1 MIKAKQTLTG
11 HISGKGQLGGS
22 LNNQVVKVY
31 PKLEDLEV
39 TPSNEDQHFKS
50 DEYGFDN
57 VIVKKVQGEELS
69 VIPTT
74 EEQINEGV
82 YTKVIINP
90 VTSDID
96 DDIKPEIIRKGW
108 NILGVDGSYEGID
121 TSDATAT
128 ENDILVGKTAYV
140 NNKQITG
147 TIEEYDGTYT
157 GNASSVG
164 ELEKSF
170 ISSID
175 DSLGANTTKLPDNLT
190 SIGQYAFYNCTNL
203 ALTKLPEGITSIG
216 QYAFQSCTNLALTK
230 LPDSLTYIGRNAFQ
244 TCTNL
249 ALTELP
255 EGITKIDTA
264 VFQSCTNLALTK
276 LPENLTLLFTNC
288 FLNCTNLAITEIPE
302 KITTFSSSVFQGCAS
317 LSEIT
322 CKGMISSFPSTLF
335 KDCTNL
341 VKLVLPNITKVP
353 SLQTTTVFTGTPIA
367 NGTGYIYVPDNF
379 VEDFKV
385 ATNWSTYSNQIK
397 PISEMEG

>member
-1 MIKAKQTLTG
+1 MKDEIIIEDFVDNGVIELEERMHMPVLENLT
-11 HISGKGQLGGS
+11 II
-22 LNNQVVKVY
+22 
-31 PKLEDLEV
+31 
-39 TPSNEDQHFKS
+39 PSTKEQRFKS
-50 DEYGFDN
+50 KKDGFNEVVVEGVEGDELT
-57 VIVKKVQGEELS
+57 I
-69 VIPTT
+69 IPTT
-74 EEQINEGV
+74 EEQINEGLFD
-82 YTKVIINP
+82 KVIVKK

-96 DDIKPEIIRKGW
+96 KNIRPEIIRE
-108 NILGVDGSYEGID
+108 NEEILGVVGSYKGID
-121 TSDATAT
+121 TSDATVTAD
-128 ENDILVGKTAYV
+128 DILKGKTAYA
-140 NNKQITG
+140 NNEQITG

-157 GNASSVG
+157 GDASSIG

-175 DSLGANTTKLPDNLT
+175 DSLGANTTKLPDSLT

-216 QYAFQSCTNLALTK
+216 EYAFQSCPNLALTK
-230 LPDSLTYIGRNAFQ
+230 LPDSLTYIGRDAFHN
-244 TCTNL
+244 CTNL
-249 ALTELP
+249 VLTELP
-255 EGITKIDTA
+255 DGLTIIDTA
-264 VFQSCTNLALTK
+264 VFQGCTNLALTK
-276 LPENLTLLFTNC
+276 LPEGLTNLRTNA

-322 CKGMISSFPSTLF
+322 CKGMISSFSSTLF

-353 SLQTTTVFTGTPIA
+353 SLQNTSVFTGTPIA

-397 PISEMEG
+397 PISELEG